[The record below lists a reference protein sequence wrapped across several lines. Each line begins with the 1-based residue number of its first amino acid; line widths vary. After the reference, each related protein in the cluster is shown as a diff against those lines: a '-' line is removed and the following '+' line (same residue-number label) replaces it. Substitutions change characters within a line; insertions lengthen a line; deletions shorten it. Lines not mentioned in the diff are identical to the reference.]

1 MSHCDVARAII
12 TPVLWTVA
20 GIAATVVA
28 WSLVARRL
36 QRWGI
41 TPVMTLVFAG
51 GLVGFATDDSFAIAI
66 DAHAVEPVIET
77 ILAVVLFEH
86 AASIRGGFFGGQGKL
101 ALRMLFVALPMSLA
115 LAVVI
120 GLGLLPGL
128 AWPMLLVMACV
139 VVPID
144 FAPVVSFLHDER
156 IPLRVRQLFNVE
168 EGYADGVVAPVFL
181 FALSLASGQR
191 TTGESVAG
199 ALRQGLPHLAVAV
212 ALGLVV
218 GAGLAWLANAADR
231 RSLMTEQSRRVLV
244 VGAPVLTYVVNVGLH
259 GNGFV
264 AAFVCGIAY
273 NSVRRYIDDSR
284 EQDFIHDVNFLLTA
298 VVWFS
303 FGAVAW
309 YVLEDGVELKQVVFG
324 LLVLTVVRAVPVT
337 LALLGSG
344 LSRPERTLLAGLGP
358 SGTASIALGLLA
370 YSVLPDEPAET
381 LLTVMVI
388 VVLGSVVIHGVVGP
402 ALVRRVSVDRQVA
415 RAPQPS

>member
-1 MSHCDVARAII
+1 MV
-12 TPVLWTVA
+12 WTVA
-20 GIAATVVA
+20 GIAATIVI

-51 GLVGFATDDSFAIAI
+51 GLVGFATHDAFAIAI

-77 ILAVVLFEH
+77 ILAIVLFEH
-86 AASIRGGFFGGQGKL
+86 AASIRGGFFGGQAKL
-101 ALRMLFVALPMSLA
+101 ALRMLFVALPISLA
-115 LAVVI
+115 AAVFI

-128 AWPMLLVMACV
+128 SWPILLVMACV

-168 EGYADGVVAPVFL
+168 EGYADGVVAPVYL
-181 FALSLASGQR
+181 FALSLS
-191 TTGESVAG
+191 TGAHTKAESVIAAVRG
-199 ALRQGLPHLAVAV
+199 GLPHLAVAV
-212 ALGLVV
+212 ALGLLV
-218 GAGLAWLANAADR
+218 GGGLAWLANAADR
-231 RSLMTEQSRRVLV
+231 RGFMTEQSRRVLV
-244 VGAPVLTYVVNVGLH
+244 VGAPVLTYVVNVGVH

-273 NSVRRYIDDSR
+273 NSTRRYIDDSR
-284 EQDFIHDVNFLLTA
+284 EQEFIHDVNFLLTA

-309 YVLEDGVELKQVVFG
+309 YVLEDGVDVSQVVFG
-324 LLVLTVVRAVPVT
+324 VLVLTVVRAVPVT
-337 LALLGSG
+337 LVLLRSG

-370 YSVLPDEPAET
+370 YTVLPDDPAET

-388 VVLGSVVIHGVVGP
+388 VVLGSVLIHGAVGP
-402 ALVRRVSVDRQVA
+402 VLVRRAAVDRQGVESVVRSA
-415 RAPQPS
+415 EH